1 MRPKIPFEAYSI
13 RDLLRGK
20 CDAHGMSEFD
30 PNDRVAIQAALEDP
44 DPRNPLA
51 VAIARRIEAYASS
64 MAQQVAAEGKW
75 PRKLQ
80 LVEPETILEEVALQL
95 AVKTI
100 SQELGEAIEIQWV
113 VDRLH

>member
-1 MRPKIPFEAYSI
+1 MRPKIPFKTYLV

-20 CDAHGMSEFD
+20 CDAHGMTEYN

-51 VAIARRIEAYASS
+51 VAIARRIEAFASS

-75 PRKLQ
+75 PKQLQ
-80 LVEPETILEEVALQL
+80 VAEPETVLDEVAIQL

-100 SQELGEAIEIQWV
+100 SQELGESIEIQWF
-113 VDRLH
+113 VD